1 MSAELLWQQMRA
13 LLRVL
18 TKPVRSER
26 NSSMRRPSFISSLII
41 SIIAID
47 LLAFRR
53 IARTPLRNRRPRRRK
68 RTNGK
73 VGKVAQHETTE
84 LPLPMPFGLQ
94 RRSLRV
100 ERKRVLL
107 VAMPKQLDVCGPRR
121 QLRMQV
127 SE

>member
-41 SIIAID
+41 FIAID
-47 LLAFRR
+47 LFTFRR
-53 IARTPLRNRRPRRRK
+53 ITRTSLRNRRPRRRK

-84 LPLPMPFGLQ
+84 LPLSMPFGLQ

-100 ERKRVLL
+100 ERKRVRL
-107 VAMPKQLDVCGPRR
+107 VAMPEQLDVCGPRR
-121 QLRMQV
+121 RLRMQV

>member
-1 MSAELLWQQMRA
+1 
-13 LLRVL
+13 
-18 TKPVRSER
+18 
-26 NSSMRRPSFISSLII
+26 MRRPSFIPPFII

-47 LLAFRR
+47 LLTFRC
-53 IARTPLRNRRPRRRK
+53 ITRTSLRNRRPRNGK

-100 ERKRVLL
+100 ERKRVRL
-107 VAMPKQLDVCGPRR
+107 VAMPEQLDMCGPRR